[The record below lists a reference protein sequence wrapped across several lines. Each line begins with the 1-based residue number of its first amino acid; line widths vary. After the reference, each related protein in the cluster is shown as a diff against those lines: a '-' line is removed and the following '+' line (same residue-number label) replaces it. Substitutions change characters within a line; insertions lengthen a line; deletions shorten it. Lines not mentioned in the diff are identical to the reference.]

1 MLALILGACILNYA
15 DRQIIALVKPLLS
28 QELGWTDADYGRL
41 TAVFQLAA
49 ACAFLFAG
57 RFVDVV
63 GVKWSNP
70 LAVGSW
76 SLAAMAHAFA
86 VTLPQFLAAR
96 VALGATE
103 ALGTPTAVKTIAA
116 TFGPTGR
123 TAALGFMN
131 AAGSVGAILT
141 PLVIPFLAQRV
152 GWRAVFLMTGGL
164 GLVWVALWLL
174 VMRRGGLE
182 AGTASASPIGPR
194 AGQWREALADRRTW
208 AIAGGKVLSDQVW
221 WFLLYWAPDL
231 FTRVFH
237 LDMAG
242 VAVPLALIYLAA
254 AVGSL
259 LGGTAYGWLVRRG
272 GWDMNRAR
280 KTILLVCGLCV
291 LPVPLVLAV
300 GNLGAAVALLALTL
314 AAHQGFSS
322 NLFGIITDIVP
333 PSRIGMVT
341 GLGALSG
348 NLAGMLI
355 LQVTGWVLAG
365 GGGYLPMLALASVS
379 YLLALGWIHLLQPVL
394 RPAAGTYRPNDVSHR
409 LTSS

>member
-1 MLALILGACILNYA
+1 MLPGRRWLLALILGACILNYA

-28 QELGWTDADYGRL
+28 QDLGWTDADYGRL

-116 TFGPTGR
+116 SFGPTGR
-123 TAALGFMN
+123 TAALGLMN

-141 PLVIPFLAQRV
+141 PLAIPLVAGHI
-152 GWRAVFLMTGGL
+152 GWRATFLVTGGL

-174 VMRRGGLE
+174 FMRLGGAE
-182 AGTASASPIGPR
+182 EASPAPAAAAPAGPR
-194 AGQWREALADRRTW
+194 AGLWREALADRRTW
-208 AIAGGKVLSDQVW
+208 AIAGGKVMSDQVW

-242 VAVPLALIYLAA
+242 VAVPLAAIYLAA
-254 AVGSL
+254 AIGSL
-259 LGGTAYGWLVRRG
+259 LGGTAYGWLVGRL
-272 GWDMNRAR
+272 GWSMNRAR

-291 LPVPLVLAV
+291 LPVPLVLTV
-300 GNLGAAVALLALTL
+300 GSLWAAVALLALTL

-333 PSRIGMVT
+333 ASRIGMVT

-355 LQVTGWVLAG
+355 LQVTGWVLAA

-379 YLLALGWIHLLQPVL
+379 YLLALGWIHLLQPAL
-394 RPAAGTYRPNDVSHR
+394 RPVGKT
-409 LTSS
+409 